1 MSILPAPSF
10 LVTWPPA
17 SPSLEKS
24 WHKGCFPLLRAERG
38 RGTKKLS
45 KALSLSLLPPV
56 MVVSQ
61 SGLQPVPLLPCPF
74 LSLQPS
80 PSGDEGDIG
89 FDWTPGKTYW
99 FWKTVG
105 LRFKTSDGARARL
118 I

>member
-1 MSILPAPSF
+1 
-10 LVTWPPA
+10 
-17 SPSLEKS
+17 
-24 WHKGCFPLLRAERG
+24 
-38 RGTKKLS
+38 
-45 KALSLSLLPPV
+45 

-61 SGLQPVPLLPCPF
+61 SGLQPVPLLPRPF

-99 FWKTVG
+99 FWRMVG